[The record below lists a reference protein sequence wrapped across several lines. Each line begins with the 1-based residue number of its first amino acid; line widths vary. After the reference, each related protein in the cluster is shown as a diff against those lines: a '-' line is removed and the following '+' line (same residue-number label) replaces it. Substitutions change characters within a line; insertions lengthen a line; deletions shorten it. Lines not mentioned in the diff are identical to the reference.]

1 VDEGHTVVLHAR
13 NRARASDLSI
23 EFGPIVIGDLSSA
36 DETRDL
42 ARQVNELGRMD
53 AVIHNAGIYVEAT
66 RAATSEGHA
75 RTVAVN
81 TLAPYMLTA
90 LIDRPDRLVYLSSG
104 MHHSGT
110 ATLNDIDWN
119 RRRWNGTQAYCDSK
133 LHLTA
138 LASAVARNWPDTLS
152 NVVDPGW
159 VPTKMGGASATDDLE
174 LGHLTQTWLAV
185 SNDPEATVT
194 GRYWHHRQQQTPAA
208 ATRDPAF
215 QDDLTRRLG
224 QLTGIV
230 LFTN

>member
-1 VDEGHTVVLHAR
+1 MA
-13 NRARASDLSI
+13 
-23 EFGPIVIGDLSSA
+23 
-36 DETRDL
+36 
-42 ARQVNELGRMD
+42 LGLT
-53 AVIHNAGIYVEAT
+53 HG
-66 RAATSEGHA
+66 SL
-75 RTVAVN
+75 

-90 LIDRPDRLVYLSSG
+90 LIDRPDRLVYLSRG

-138 LASAVARNWPDTLS
+138 LALAVARNWPDTLS

-159 VPTKMGGASATDDLE
+159 VPTSMGGASATDDLE

-185 SNDPEATVT
+185 SNDTEATVT
-194 GRYWHHRQQQTPAA
+194 GRYWHHRKQQTPAA
-208 ATRDPAF
+208 ATRDPVF
-215 QDDLTRRLG
+215 QDDLMRRLG

-230 LFTN
+230 FFTS